1 MNSLIWYVNIS
12 LNYESLYI
20 NMKLN
25 CRKCLFLFLK
35 GVSNFENKVTTQT
48 NKILSIINN
57 RNIDNY
63 KKNKDKYWDIFREN
77 EGDKREKG
85 KQVKKKK
92 NFSLKF
98 WKYLK
103 FLKYSDL

>member
-1 MNSLIWYVNIS
+1 M
-12 LNYESLYI
+12 
-20 NMKLN
+20 
-25 CRKCLFLFLK
+25 
-35 GVSNFENKVTTQT
+35 SNFENKVTTQT

-63 KKNKDKYWDIFREN
+63 KKNKDKYWDSFREN

-85 KQVKKKK
+85 KQVREKKIS
-92 NFSLKF
+92 SLKF